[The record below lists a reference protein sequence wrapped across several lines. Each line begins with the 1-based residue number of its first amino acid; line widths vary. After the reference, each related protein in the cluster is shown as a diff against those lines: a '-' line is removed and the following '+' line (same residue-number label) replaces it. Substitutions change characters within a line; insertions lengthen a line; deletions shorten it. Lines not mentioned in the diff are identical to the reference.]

1 MEKRMLLEFYSI
13 IQFLMR
19 TRGKWVKKIYKNI
32 ADVIYGWPQRKELQ
46 VGGLNSEILLYHG
59 TASANTDSICK
70 TNFKLDMSVRFAHG
84 RGIYLSRLVF
94 PQARSSP

>member
-1 MEKRMLLEFYSI
+1 M
-13 IQFLMR
+13 
-19 TRGKWVKKIYKNI
+19 
-32 ADVIYGWPQRKELQ
+32 
-46 VGGLNSEILLYHG
+46 GGLNSEILLYHG

-94 PQARSSP
+94 SQARSTIKAPETSSGLELPIKACKPCRDSGKKYENCRGSA

>member
-1 MEKRMLLEFYSI
+1 M
-13 IQFLMR
+13 
-19 TRGKWVKKIYKNI
+19 KKI

-84 RGIYLSRLVF
+84 RGIYLSRIVV
-94 PQARSSP
+94 PQAGSRLASAPALSKHAQQDF